1 MLIKQMYYNSWSVLL
16 SVKSLYQFSIK
27 SYGDVDYFSTN
38 MFLYEGFFCIWMKK
52 NWSAICHFL
61 FIIVSL
67 CFETWRFSRAT
78 FIQIFHKSNK
88 IYSAQ
93 NPNCW
98 NCLNSYSSYFC
109 STKLLTTIGQTIQQ
123 WLFDITDLW

>member
-1 MLIKQMYYNSWSVLL
+1 MYYNSWSVLL

-27 SYGDVDYFSTN
+27 SYGDVGYFQRTCFIWGI
-38 MFLYEGFFCIWMKK
+38 FLYLKLKRKK

-78 FIQIFHKSNK
+78 FIQIFLKSNK

-93 NPNCW
+93 NSNCW

>member
-38 MFLYEGFFCIWMKK
+38 MFYLRDFFVSEWKK

-78 FIQIFHKSNK
+78 FIQIFLKSNK

-93 NPNCW
+93 NSNCW